1 MDPLI
6 IVFGLGVGILI
17 GLTGM
22 GGGSLMTP
30 ILIIVFGYNPV
41 TAVGTDLA
49 YGAITKTVGGWRH
62 FRRRNVFLPLAI
74 WMGVGSV
81 PAAVGGVYVLHVL
94 EHKYGKSF
102 DNAMLVAVAAAVMLT
117 GIVVLT
123 RALFMKRL
131 LEHERESFV
140 MTTRDK
146 VYAALLGLFVGFVL
160 GVTSAGSGTLIA
172 VGMILIFR
180 LTPQRVVGTDV
191 IHAAVLLWAASIAH
205 VIAGNVDYGLM
216 GTILIG
222 SIPGVWIG
230 SHLAFRLPTATLRLG
245 LAIVMIGAGLGLLSK
260 AGAGIPGYVLA
271 AVPVLLAVVVGW
283 QQLSERAK
291 RLAAVS
297 AAPSSAPASPRPSR
311 KLPDSTAI

>member
-41 TAVGTDLA
+41 TAVGTDIA
-49 YGAITKTVGGWRH
+49 YGAITRTLGGWRH
-62 FRRRNVFLPLAI
+62 FRAKNVFLPLAV

-81 PAAVGGVYVLHVL
+81 PAAVGGVYVLHLL
-94 EHKYGKSF
+94 EDRYGKSF
-102 DNAMLVAVAAAVMLT
+102 DNAMLVAVAGAVILT
-117 GIVVLT
+117 GIVVLS
-123 RALFMKRL
+123 RALFLKPL
-131 LEHERESFV
+131 LEREREEFA
-140 MTTRDK
+140 MTTREK

-172 VGMILIFR
+172 VGMILVFR
-180 LTPQRVVGTDV
+180 LTPQRVVGTDM

-222 SIPGVWIG
+222 SLPGVWIG
-230 SHLAFRLPTATLRLG
+230 SHLSFRVPTGTLRLA
-245 LAIVMIGAGLGLLSK
+245 LAIVMVGSGLGLLSK
-260 AGAGIPGYVLA
+260 AGAGIPGWILA
-271 AVPVLLAVVVGW
+271 AVPVLLAIVIIR
-283 QQLSERAK
+283 QQLAERA
-291 RLAAVS
+291 RRSGSPAAAAS
-297 AAPSSAPASPRPSR
+297 AR
-311 KLPDSTAI
+311 

>member
-6 IVFGLGVGILI
+6 IVFGLGVGILV
-17 GLTGM
+17 GMTGM

-30 ILIIVFGYNPV
+30 ILIIVFGYNAV

-62 FRRRNVFLPLAI
+62 FRRRNVFFPLAI

-81 PAAVGGVYVLHVL
+81 PAAIGGVYVLHVL

-102 DNAMLVAVAAAVMLT
+102 DNGMLIAVAAAVMLT
-117 GIVVLT
+117 GVVVLT
-123 RALFMKRL
+123 RALFMKQL
-131 LEHERESFV
+131 LERERDTFV

-146 VYAALLGLFVGFVL
+146 VAAGLLGLFVGFVL

-230 SHLAFRLPTATLRLG
+230 SHLAFRVPTETLRLA
-245 LAIVMIGAGLGLLSK
+245 LAIVLLGSGLGLLSK
-260 AGAGIPGYVLA
+260 AGAGIPGWVIA
-271 AVPVLLAVVVGW
+271 SVPVLLAVVVGW
-283 QQLSERAK
+283 RQLSERTK
-291 RLAAVS
+291 RLAAARS
-297 AAPSSAPASPRPSR
+297 APSSPPLRAP
-311 KLPDSTAI
+311 LEEQ

>member
-6 IVFGLGVGILI
+6 IVFGFGVGILV

-62 FRRRNVFLPLAI
+62 FRRRNVFLPLAV

-81 PAAVGGVYVLHVL
+81 PAAIGGVYVLHVL
-94 EHKYGKSF
+94 EDKYGKSF
-102 DNAMLVAVAAAVMLT
+102 DNAMLVAVASAVMLT
-117 GIVVLT
+117 GIVVLA
-123 RALFMKRL
+123 RALFMRRL
-131 LEHERESFV
+131 LEQERDSFV
-140 MTTRDK
+140 MSRRDK
-146 VYAALLGLFVGFVL
+146 VSAALLGLFVGFVL

-172 VGMILIFR
+172 VGMILVFR

-222 SIPGVWIG
+222 SLPGVWIG
-230 SHLAFRLPTATLRLG
+230 SHLAFRVNTSTLRLG
-245 LAIVMIGAGLGLLSK
+245 LAIVMIGSGLGLLSK

-271 AVPVLLAVVVGW
+271 AVPAVLVLLVAG
-283 QQLSERAK
+283 QLLSERAK
-291 RLAAVS
+291 RAKELASAG
-297 AAPSSAPASPRPSR
+297 AAPPAARR
-311 KLPDSTAI
+311 AAGV

>member
-49 YGAITKTVGGWRH
+49 YGAVTKTLGGWRH
-62 FRRRNVFLPLAI
+62 FRQRTVFFPLAI

-81 PAAVGGVYVLHVL
+81 PAAVGGVYVLHML
-94 EHKYGKSF
+94 EDRYGKSF
-102 DNAMLVAVAAAVMLT
+102 DNAMLIAVAAAVMFT
-117 GIVVLT
+117 GLAVLS
-123 RALFMKRL
+123 RALFMPKL
-131 LEHERESFV
+131 LAKERESFE

-146 VYAALLGLFVGFVL
+146 VCAVVLGVFVGFVL

-172 VGMILIFR
+172 VGLIMIFR
-180 LTPQRVVGTDV
+180 LVPTRVVGTDV
-191 IHAAVLLWAASIAH
+191 FHAAVLLWAASIAH

-216 GTILIG
+216 ATILIG
-222 SIPGVWIG
+222 SLPGVWIG
-230 SHLAFRLPTATLRLG
+230 SNLSTRVPTATLRLG

-260 AGAGIPGYVLA
+260 EGAPIPGWTIA
-271 AVPVLLAVVVGW
+271 AVPVVLAALIGG
-283 QQLSERAK
+283 QLLSERAK
-291 RLAAVS
+291 RAKQGLEAQKPAVPS
-297 AAPSSAPASPRPSR
+297 AG
-311 KLPDSTAI
+311 

>member
-6 IVFGLGVGILI
+6 IFFGLGVGILI

-49 YGAITKTVGGWRH
+49 YGAVTKTLGGWRH
-62 FRRRNVFLPLAI
+62 FRQRTVFFPLAI

-81 PAAVGGVYVLHVL
+81 PAAVGGVYVLHIL

-102 DNAMLVAVAAAVMLT
+102 DNAMLIAVAAAVMFT
-117 GIVVLT
+117 GVAVLS
-123 RALFMKRL
+123 RALFMPKL
-131 LEHERESFV
+131 LAKERESFE
-140 MTTRDK
+140 MSTRDK
-146 VYAALLGLFVGFVL
+146 VSAAVLGLFVGFVL

-172 VGMILIFR
+172 VGLIMIFR
-180 LTPQRVVGTDV
+180 LVPTRVVGTDV
-191 IHAAVLLWAASIAH
+191 FHAAVLLWAASIAH

-222 SIPGVWIG
+222 SLPGVWVG
-230 SHLAFRLPTATLRLG
+230 SQLATQVPTGTLRLG

-260 AGAGIPGYVLA
+260 AGAGIPGWAIA
-271 AVPVLLAVVVGW
+271 AVPVILAALIGW
-283 QQLSERAK
+283 QLLSERAK
-291 RLAAVS
+291 RL
-297 AAPSSAPASPRPSR
+297 PKPRPLR
-311 KLPDSTAI
+311 ETTTAE